1 MSSLDCEIASLIVSL
16 DDEANAQDPIL
27 RPSLRRSK
35 EVLLRCVGSKANLEL
50 VHIALVEVWALSRWL
65 DDIKALQ
72 FFSTVA
78 GGSRAMSRKYVD
90 HQDELLRT
98 WGAELYEGAMG
109 IAVILDVSTQ
119 PNSWK
124 TVVSRRPRP
133 ASALTWDRESEV
145 DPGGVVGVEGSGG
158 LSPESLRE
166 IGCLRRIKNY
176 PSEVRK
182 HCIYLQEVHYVRDE
196 LIVDLPY
203 VAENL
208 SQRLRRAPLGFNQA
222 AWYSDQI
229 LLGLSFLHDI
239 GIVHRDLKP
248 DNILISEDDCVKIC
262 DFGLSHC
269 LDGSDARTPVVCT
282 LYYRPLELLVA
293 DAFEWQDISTQYGSE
308 IDLWS
313 AACIMRELVLHQD
326 EWFRPDRSLCPSSNR
341 SNRMLGAIMR
351 KFQFLCVDGH
361 AVDRSTAIQFC
372 ASDSELREAADAAS
386 IPLLAITRRLLIPR
400 PHSRWTARRAEEVL
414 DLYYAPM
421 LQHFGKVYGESGVTA

>member
-72 FFSTVA
+72 FSSTVA

-98 WGAELYEGAMG
+98 WGAELVGSGSY
-109 IAVILDVSTQ
+109 
-119 PNSWK
+119 
-124 TVVSRRPRP
+124 
-133 ASALTWDRESEV
+133 
-145 DPGGVVGVEGSGG
+145 GVVYKVVVQGQLVARKHMPLPGSGG

-313 AACIMRELVLHQD
+313 AGCIMRELVLHQD

-341 SNRMLGAIMR
+341 SNPPSDPQTSLS
-351 KFQFLCVDGH
+351 LDGTK
-361 AVDRSTAIQFC
+361 S
-372 ASDSELREAADAAS
+372 
-386 IPLLAITRRLLIPR
+386 
-400 PHSRWTARRAEEVL
+400 
-414 DLYYAPM
+414 
-421 LQHFGKVYGESGVTA
+421 

>member
-72 FFSTVA
+72 FSSTVA

-313 AACIMRELVLHQD
+313 AGCIMRELVLHQD